1 MARRWR
7 SIILALVGLACS
19 RSAFA
24 AKYLI
29 GQTANSGAFEVH
41 FEEDK
46 HTLDLATDCHPG
58 KACPPVV
65 VMTGLH
71 IGTIDVKNC
80 QDGIAYMFVNR
91 GDLDAGVVVQH
102 QGGLFGSKGIPRFGL
117 GTCFC

>member
-41 FEEDK
+41 FEEEK
-46 HTLDLATDCHPG
+46 QTLDLATDCHPG
-58 KACPPVV
+58 KACPPVIV
-65 VMTGLH
+65 VT
-71 IGTIDVKNC
+71 NC
-80 QDGIAYMFVNR
+80 QEGVMYTFVNK
-91 GDLDAGVVVQH
+91 GELDAGVVVQH
-102 QGGLFGSKGIPRFGL
+102 EGGLYGSKGIAQFGV
-117 GTCFC
+117 GTCFCYKDSALMCG